1 MNCIPHVATGNGSA
15 ALVDVKG
22 PQTVRSLCETSRVD
36 LRPTQQF
43 DGEGGIEESEKPLTP
58 TNALMRTAI
67 SYTHEVNRVPSTAIA
82 RSDLGEVMRCGEKDT
97 ALVNDHLLQNEVGRE
112 LEVHLVAHWD
122 SNNKKNIQIK
132 RIYIK
137 IP

>member
-1 MNCIPHVATGNGSA
+1 MSPLAMA
-15 ALVDVKG
+15 ARPLLTSKVLRPFAASVRRVEWTFALHNNL
-22 PQTVRSLCETSRVD
+22 TVRE
-36 LRPTQQF
+36 
-43 DGEGGIEESEKPLTP
+43 GIEESEKPLTP